1 MIQEEILTGCWR
13 MEEEVEARERGGV
26 AGVDTGL
33 ARSVHPGVL
42 GVCCPGSF
50 GGVSV
55 KLFGC
60 K

>member
-1 MIQEEILTGCWR
+1 M
-13 MEEEVEARERGGV
+13 EARERGGG

-33 ARSVHPGVL
+33 AQSVHPGVY
-42 GVCCPGSF
+42 GVLCPGSF
-50 GGVSV
+50 GSVSV